1 MAKIGLFYGGS
12 PKGSTHKVAQL
23 IKDEFGKATVDVHN
37 IAEVKP
43 ADIEKYQYL
52 ILGTSAW
59 GIGDMHRDWEV
70 FIDELSEINFEGK
83 KVALFGLGDQK
94 LYPESFADGMGTIY
108 CRLPDKSVV
117 VGFWPTSGYEF
128 YFSSA
133 EKDKEFVGLA
143 IDDDTQPDMTAGRV
157 KKWVT
162 ALKKE
167 FKTK

>member
-1 MAKIGLFYGGS
+1 MANIGIFYGGN
-12 PKGSTHKVAQL
+12 PNGSTGKVASMIREVL
-23 IKDEFGKATVDVHN
+23 GKAKADIHN

-43 ADIEKYQYL
+43 ADIENYDYL

-70 FIDELSEINFEGK
+70 FIDDLSEINFSGK

-94 LYPESFADGMGTIY
+94 TYPESFVDGLGTIY

-117 VGFWPTSGYEF
+117 VGFWPTEGYEF

-133 EKDKEFVGLA
+133 EKEGQFVGLA
-143 IDDDTQPDMTAGRV
+143 IDDDSQPELTADRI
-157 KKWVT
+157 KKW
-162 ALKKE
+162 ASMIKKE
-167 FKTK
+167 FSLK